1 MAKSIIAAALLLL
14 TPGVARAEPVT
25 AEQAMRR
32 YREVVKPTAELDCPR
47 DPDAIVVCARP
58 KDVPDP
64 HRLPLPVAPTP
75 GARVAGDAPRA
86 SAGASEF
93 TRYCFARCEGIVGV
107 DLDMAIKAVNGL
119 KRLIE
124 GDE

>member
-1 MAKSIIAAALLLL
+1 MAKSIIAAALLL
-14 TPGVARAEPVT
+14 TSGMAGAEPVT

-47 DPDAIVVCARP
+47 EPDAIVVCARP

-64 HRLPLPVAPTP
+64 HRLPLPVTPTP
-75 GARVAGDAPRA
+75 GARVAGEAPRA
-86 SAGASEF
+86 SAGYGDS
-93 TRYCFARCEGIVGV
+93 RYCFARCEGIVGL
-107 DLDMAIKAVNGL
+107 DLDMAIRAVAGI

>member
-1 MAKSIIAAALLLL
+1 MAKSIIAAALLL
-14 TPGVARAEPVT
+14 TSGMAGAEPVT

-47 DPDAIVVCARP
+47 EPGAIVVCARP

-64 HRLPLPVAPTP
+64 HRLPLPVTPTP
-75 GARVAGDAPRA
+75 GARVVGDAPRA
-86 SAGASEF
+86 SAGYGDS
-93 TRYCFARCEGIVGV
+93 RYCFHRCEGIVGL
-107 DLDMAIKAVNGL
+107 DLDMAIKAVKGIT
-119 KRLIE
+119 RLIE